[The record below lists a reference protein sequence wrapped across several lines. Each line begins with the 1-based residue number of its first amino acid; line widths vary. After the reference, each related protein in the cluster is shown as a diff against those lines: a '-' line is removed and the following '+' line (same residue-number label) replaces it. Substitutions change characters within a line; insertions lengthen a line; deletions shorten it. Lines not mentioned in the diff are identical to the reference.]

1 MPNDSELRML
11 DITLREFEELY
22 YTNERLFRS
31 VNNWFYFANDRKV
44 SVLSEKG
51 YVCYGRNRNRSRS
64 FGFPED
70 SHGGLV
76 LICMSNNVDVNALKI
91 KCADEKNN
99 IVRFELED
107 GTSAHYAILKDTV
120 GAFGQKDREYPVL
133 IVPNKPQTKAWPYS
147 LQGNMIFEKASK
159 EEGTI
164 SHYVATGEMER
175 ILPSFIKED
184 LGI

>member
-1 MPNDSELRML
+1 MSNDPRLRML

-22 YTNERLFRS
+22 YTNEKLFRS
-31 VNNWFYFANDRKV
+31 VNNWFYFANDKKV

-76 LICMSNNVDVNALKI
+76 LICMSNSIDINALKA

-99 IVRFELED
+99 IIRFELDD
-107 GTSAHYAILKDTV
+107 GTPVHYGILKDTI
-120 GAFGQKDREYPVL
+120 GTFGQKDVEYPVL
-133 IVPNKPQTKAWPYS
+133 IVSNKPQTKTWPYS
-147 LQGNMIFEKASK
+147 LQGNMTFEKASK

-164 SHYVATGEMER
+164 SHYVATGKVEKM
-175 ILPSFIKED
+175 LPSQIKDD